1 MLNLRPELWDQTN
14 FIKNKLKKKNYNQS
28 LTIKILKAKIKK
40 TNFIILIYNDL
51 WLDLDFF
58 FKL

>member
-1 MLNLRPELWDQTN
+1 MRSNQ
-14 FIKNKLKKKNYNQS
+14 FYKNQIEKKNYNQS
-28 LTIKILKAKIKK
+28 LKIKILKSKIKK

-58 FKL
+58 LKL

>member
-1 MLNLRPELWDQTN
+1 MLNLRIELWDQTN
-14 FIKNKLKKKNYNQS
+14 FIEIEKNNYNKS